1 VIPGESPAIYGDAL
15 RRLASA
21 ATYLYADNGRYWYS
35 TQPTVTKLADDRAEL
50 IGRDRDKIFA
60 EVDNRLRADL
70 RKTGDFSRVHP
81 LPHSGQDVP
90 DDRDARLVVL
100 GIDQPYSKDSGSPAE
115 LAAKTI
121 LESRG
126 NAPRIYRNS
135 LVFLAADRARIQD
148 LEEAVRRYLAW
159 DSIVDEKETLNLS
172 AHQVKQATSQRD
184 SADGAVTA
192 RLPEAYQWLLVPVQS
207 TPQSSVEIQA
217 LKLTGSGEL
226 AVRASKKLRGD
237 ELLLTTMAGSILRK
251 HLDDVP
257 LWRGDHVAVRQLV
270 DDFARYLYL
279 PRLQT
284 SSVLVE
290 SIRSGLALL
299 TWEHD
304 SFAYAESY
312 DESAARYRA
321 LKSGQQVGVT
331 GEDGGLLVKPAV
343 ARQQIDAERPP
354 EQPPLPP
361 NGPPPVGPLPPQPPT
376 SPVITRPTRY
386 HGTVA
391 LDATRVGRDAG
402 RVADEVIAHL
412 VGLVN
417 ARVRVTLDIDAEVP
431 DGVPENVVRIVSE
444 NGRTLRFTAQG
455 FEVE

>member
-1 VIPGESPAIYGDAL
+1 
-15 RRLASA
+15 
-21 ATYLYADNGRYWYS
+21 
-35 TQPTVTKLADDRAEL
+35 
-50 IGRDRDKIFA
+50 
-60 EVDNRLRADL
+60 
-70 RKTGDFSRVHP
+70 
-81 LPHSGQDVP
+81 
-90 DDRDARLVVL
+90 
-100 GIDQPYSKDSGSPAE
+100 
-115 LAAKTI
+115 
-121 LESRG
+121 
-126 NAPRIYRNS
+126 
-135 LVFLAADRARIQD
+135 
-148 LEEAVRRYLAW
+148 
-159 DSIVDEKETLNLS
+159 
-172 AHQVKQATSQRD
+172 
-184 SADGAVTA
+184 
-192 RLPEAYQWLLVPVQS
+192 
-207 TPQSSVEIQA
+207 
-217 LKLTGSGEL
+217 
-226 AVRASKKLRGD
+226 VRASKKLRGD